1 MSTSSHAFV
10 STIYVSE
17 MAISTS
23 LTEHQQLPGE
33 IEGRYRYGK
42 KQWDVAN
49 EFVGFNKN
57 VAKAYD
63 CKREKRQPG

>member
-1 MSTSSHAFV
+1 
-10 STIYVSE
+10 

-49 EFVGFNKN
+49 EFVRLNKN
-57 VAKAYD
+57 VVKLMIIYTNTLIHINTHLGVMFIT
-63 CKREKRQPG
+63 R